1 MPIVLGAAIMDNSN
15 MMHHQQQTPEQMAA
29 NHPMVTN
36 SMARKKKSE
45 RPLAVPPVNLLDFNS
60 HSYANTS
67 GMTNHGFINHQ
78 DASSILSP
86 ASLLDTHNNS
96 HNGSRLNMT
105 RDTTLGDADSDP
117 NNISPSNGILKDHH
131 QLQQQQQQEVI
142 EVQILPQVSSHHTC
156 AWVRKIKRG
165 FNLLFRR
172 GSITI
177 W

>member
-1 MPIVLGAAIMDNSN
+1 MPIVTLGAAVMDNSSMN
-15 MMHHQQQTPEQMAA
+15 TVMHQQQQQPTPEQMAA

-67 GMTNHGFINHQ
+67 GMTNHGFAQ
-78 DASSILSP
+78 DAAGSMLSP
-86 ASLLDTHNNS
+86 VSLLEAAGHASNS

-131 QLQQQQQQEVI
+131 HHHHHAQQQQQQQQQEVI
-142 EVQILPQVSSHHTC
+142 EVQILPQVSD
-156 AWVRKIKRG
+156 
-165 FNLLFRR
+165 NN
-172 GSITI
+172 
-177 W
+177 